1 METFKKT
8 GPLGEKS
15 LLPVIIEQNDIKAE
29 KPTAEVQDSEGLL
42 TSLREKQQLYR
53 ILVEEGLISEPRNAV
68 IQDQLKEAIQI
79 LKSLEGGS
87 HGI

>member
-1 METFKKT
+1 M
-8 GPLGEKS
+8 GPLGAKS

-29 KPTAEVQDSEGLL
+29 KPTAETGDSEGLL

-79 LKSLEGGS
+79 LESLEGGP